1 MGEDNKCNK
10 INEKI
15 YKAPRRKYDTYT
27 IKTHRSHAAKRDL
40 FKGNRM
46 AQFTFLGLRSEL
58 LISVYLL
65 YELRLF

>member
-1 MGEDNKCNK
+1 MSEDNKCNK

-15 YKAPRRKYDTYT
+15 YKALRKEVRQYH
-27 IKTHRSHAAKRDL
+27 KTHRSHAAKRDL

-65 YELRLF
+65 CELRLF